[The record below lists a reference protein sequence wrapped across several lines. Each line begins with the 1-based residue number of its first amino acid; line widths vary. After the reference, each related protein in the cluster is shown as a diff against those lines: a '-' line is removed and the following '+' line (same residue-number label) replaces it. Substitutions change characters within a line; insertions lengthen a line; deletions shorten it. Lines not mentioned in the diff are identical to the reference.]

1 MKIDYN
7 TFRVMDEKPKIQKV
21 KQYFRSVAKPG
32 QEMAWWIGDADSESS
47 VPMTIRFLNDLTVE
61 EKKQMTVRM
70 FILSQKSLVLM
81 VALSINVLLCGF
93 VVVIH

>member
-1 MKIDYN
+1 
-7 TFRVMDEKPKIQKV
+7 MDEQPKIQKV

-47 VPMTIRFLNDLTVE
+47 VPMTIRFLNDLTVG

-70 FILSQKSLVLM
+70 FILFPEIFGTNG
-81 VALSINVLLCGF
+81 SIKYKRGF